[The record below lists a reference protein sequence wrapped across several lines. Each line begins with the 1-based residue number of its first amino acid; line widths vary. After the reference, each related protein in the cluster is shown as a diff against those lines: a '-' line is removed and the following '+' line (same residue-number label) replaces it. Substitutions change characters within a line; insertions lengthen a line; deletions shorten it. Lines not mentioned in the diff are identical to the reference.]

1 MKNNRE
7 KTEDIMRNVMAALN
21 TYGVEY
27 DTNVWG
33 HEVERQI
40 SYLVDGKTKTL
51 DNPQF
56 DFMPGFKEFIE
67 AFKEFVDTPHYSKVR
82 GWYWADSDDYVVIQ
96 FARSYN
102 MDDNDWQEYANM
114 CGYDDPCEAQAMCGD
129 PQTTYIRLNVRIPKG
144 AINLFVQRYAHYC
157 W

>member
-1 MKNNRE
+1 M
-7 KTEDIMRNVMAALN
+7 
-21 TYGVEY
+21 
-27 DTNVWG
+27 
-33 HEVERQI
+33 
-40 SYLVDGKTKTL
+40 
-51 DNPQF
+51 
-56 DFMPGFKEFIE
+56 
-67 AFKEFVDTPHYSKVR
+67 R

-144 AINLFVQRYAHYC
+144 AIDLFVHRYAHYC